1 MNFLSDVITYVRRLV
16 KIYDNSQLS
25 DALIVDY
32 INRFYIMDIDAR
44 IQLFDLKKNYEFQT
58 VPGQDRY
65 NMPLYSVQ
73 TELGGQNIG
82 MYPVYQGF
90 EGPVFVNG
98 IQVNFTTLQRQFQ
111 NLYPGWV
118 QQNFALAQ
126 GDGTAGPYTLQIPQ
140 LSANTNT
147 QNPPFTSLLRGHVD
161 IQGIIATGDNVD
173 PPVYSTL
180 AEVTAALA
188 QIPVTSISPSVTI
201 TTLNGQG
208 NNLIV
213 TDSGLFL
220 STNINYGL
228 LINPGKAPYGHS
240 ALNGYSTTQNVVNYM
255 TGTITVTFPEIV
267 PSGQDI
273 NVQYLTF
280 QPGLPLAVLYY
291 NNTITLRSPPAYQY
305 PVSLTGYLSPA
316 AFLATSDAI
325 PFAYMSEYIARGAA
339 RKILSDTGD
348 VEQFQFYEPFFRE
361 QETLVWKRSQR
372 QNTATRTPTIYSTP
386 SPFSNYYGIGGY

>member
-1 MNFLSDVITYVRRLV
+1 MNTLNDVITYIRRLV

-25 DALIVDY
+25 DALIIDY
-32 INRFYIMDIDAR
+32 INRFWIMDVDAR
-44 IQLFDLKKNYEFQT
+44 IQLFDLKKTYEFQT
-58 VPGQDRY
+58 TPGVDRY

-73 TELGGQNIG
+73 TELGGQEIG

-98 IQVNFTTLQRQFQ
+98 IQVSFTTLPRQFQ
-111 NLYPGWV
+111 GLYPGWV
-118 QQNFALAQ
+118 QQNFAVAQ

-140 LSANTNT
+140 LSTSTNT

-161 IQGIIATGDNVD
+161 MQGIIATGDNVD
-173 PPVYSTL
+173 PPVYATV
-180 AEVTAALA
+180 AEVNAALD
-188 QIPVTSISPSVTI
+188 QISVTSISPSVTI
-201 TTLNGQG
+201 TTLDGQG

-213 TDSGLFL
+213 NDSGLFL
-220 STNINYGL
+220 STNTNYGM

-240 ALNGYSTTQNVVNYM
+240 ALGAYSTTENTVNYL
-255 TGTITVTFPEIV
+255 TGTINVTFPSIV
-267 PSGQDI
+267 PAGQDI

-280 QPGLPLAVLYY
+280 QPGLPLCVLYY

-305 PVSLTGYLSPA
+305 PVSLTAYMSPA

-348 VEQFQFYEPFFRE
+348 VEQFQFYEPFFKE

-372 QNTATRTPTIYSTP
+372 QVTATRTPTIYSTP